1 MFLIKDFIGSIL
13 GFRCKGISI
22 KRLHDMC
29 ASWFRWRRKSGCVE
43 AFTILFIVFICKC
56 KPRMSISCSSHKDLL
71 IVLVPNC
78 KVDRIFIFFID
89 DDFVVRCVD
98 EVL

>member
-1 MFLIKDFIGSIL
+1 
-13 GFRCKGISI
+13 
-22 KRLHDMC
+22 
-29 ASWFRWRRKSGCVE
+29 
-43 AFTILFIVFICKC
+43 
-56 KPRMSISCSSHKDLL
+56 MSISCSSHKDLL